1 MKLRNCVLMGLFC
14 GLETIEECVDN
25 YIMHYTQCI
34 AYTHLDE
41 ENKELNDDLVAY
53 KAGDLV
59 IDWDELRILNNKA
72 LKEYEDSMTSAPCT
86 PIEEIDF
93 EF

>member
-1 MKLRNCVLMGLFC
+1 MKLRDCVLMGLFC
-14 GLETIEECVDN
+14 GLETIEECIDN
-25 YIMHYTQCI
+25 YILHYTQCI
-34 AYTHLDE
+34 PYTKLGE
-41 ENKELNDDLVAY
+41 ENKELNADLEAY
-53 KAGDLV
+53 EAGELPL
-59 IDWDELRILNNKA
+59 DWDELHLLNDKA